1 MDVQNYHPSFASLVE
16 LRGLSLVQARRK
28 ANQINCHCI
37 LQIMFENLQGSDHL
51 CSCLYCHLHLY
62 SSWHHLCLHEV
73 HSGVDWLV
81 MEKEADRKEA
91 IQLVAEGRQ
100 Q

>member
-1 MDVQNYHPSFASLVE
+1 MAEQMTDFIRQTLHSLV
-16 LRGLSLVQARRK
+16 RR
-28 ANQINCHCI
+28 
-37 LQIMFENLQGSDHL
+37 LENSNEDNLDSVSYRIDWW
-51 CSCLYCHLHLY
+51 C
-62 SSWHHLCLHEV
+62 
-73 HSGVDWLV
+73 SGVDWLV